1 MKIKTALI
9 FSITDQDG
17 SYLANYLIKKKYKVS
32 GIYRRK
38 KFINLKKLNL
48 LKKIDLKLIK
58 KIKKKNINKILENNY
73 DEIYFLSGQSSA
85 TLTFNKSA
93 KTYESQ
99 IEPLKIILDYIANQ
113 KKKKTKFLYSSSA
126 EIFGNINNKKKV
138 NEESKKKPISPYG
151 LAKLIG
157 YEIVKSYREMYKI
170 PVCSAILFNHESS
183 LSQNNF
189 IFKKIIN
196 NLKKIKRNDK
206 HKLIVG
212 NIEIKRDWGWTP
224 EYMEACHKILTSKKL
239 TDYLVATE
247 KTIKLKKVIYLFFKN
262 YGLNWKKYTISNK
275 KHYRNFEIKENYADT
290 IKIRNNLKWKPKFS
304 YLDIIKKLINRD
316 IY

>member
-1 MKIKTALI
+1 MKIKKALI
-9 FSITDQDG
+9 FGITGQDG
-17 SYLANYLIKKKYKVS
+17 PYLANYLIKKKYKVT

-48 LKKIDLKLIK
+48 LNKIDLKLVK
-58 KIKKKNINKILENNY
+58 KIQKENINKILKNNY
-73 DEIYFLSGQSSA
+73 DEIYFLSGQSSV
-85 TLTFNKSA
+85 TLSFDKSA
-93 KTYESQ
+93 ETYESQ
-99 IEPLKIILDYIANQ
+99 IEPLKIILDFIRNQ

-126 EIFGNINNKKKV
+126 EMFGNINDKKKI

-183 LSQNNF
+183 LRQNNF
-189 IFKKIIN
+189 IFKKILD
-196 NLKKIKRNDK
+196 NLKKIKKNDR

-212 NIEIKRDWGWTP
+212 NIEIKRDWGWAP
-224 EYMEACHKILTSKKL
+224 EYMEACHKILTSKKSN
-239 TDYLVATE
+239 DYLIATE
-247 KTIKLKKVIYLFFKN
+247 KTVKLKKIISLFFEN
-262 YGLNWKKYTISNK
+262 YGLNWKKYTIQNK
-275 KHYRNFEIKENYADT
+275 KYYRNFEINENYADT
-290 IKIRNNLKWKPKFS
+290 KKIRNNLKWKAKFN
-304 YLDIIKKLINRD
+304 YLDIVKKLINKD